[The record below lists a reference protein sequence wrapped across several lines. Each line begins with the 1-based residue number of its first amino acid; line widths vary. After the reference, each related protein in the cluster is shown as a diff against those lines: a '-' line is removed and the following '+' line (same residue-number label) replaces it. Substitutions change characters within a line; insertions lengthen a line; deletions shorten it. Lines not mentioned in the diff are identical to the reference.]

1 MQLRRRFQGEDMLFK
16 RIEMHGFKSFA
27 EPITIE
33 FNEGITGIVGPNGS
47 GKSNISDAVRWVLG
61 EQSPKML
68 RGGKMEEVIFN
79 GTDSRKARG
88 MAEVTLFIDNSDG
101 SLPIDYKE
109 VAITRRMF
117 RSGESEYH
125 INGNQCRLR
134 DIRELIMDTGIG
146 VDGYSLIGQGKIA
159 DIISNKT
166 ESRREIFEEAA
177 GIVAYRTKKA
187 EAERKLASTTINM
200 NRVQDIIGEIEGR
213 IDGLRED
220 SEKAKEYLELRDKH
234 KSLEINIIL
243 KNVEGLERKN
253 EFAEEDL
260 RNVVYNLER
269 LKAEKEKLEE
279 SINESNSRN
288 ERLEALSVDARETLI
303 KSIDRLN
310 LAVNKSEVD
319 KERMTAIEDNTAR
332 ITEELKALEEKKERE
347 ESNAGSFLQQKEEAD
362 KQAEEAEKQLEEKVE
377 KYNAVADAL
386 SQLGEE
392 ADACRNSIYSLSSEI
407 SACNSE
413 ISSMELIIETLEK
426 RKEALLNER
435 NAGEDTENSTRKD
448 LEEAQKERDQIAA
461 EIERVKEE
469 KIDSEEAHEA
479 ALKEERQLSQ
489 AEEELKLSLERMTAR
504 FKTIEEMESNY
515 EGYTSAVKHVMRA
528 KMPGIHGVIAELITV
543 PAGYETAIETALG
556 QSLQNIVCD
565 DDKSARRAIE
575 SLKENKA
582 GRMTFLPI
590 KSIRGRER
598 PNKKIAEE
606 PGFVGFAPDCIT
618 YDKKFENI
626 ISYLLGRVVVVRD
639 LEHALRISKLDFDL
653 LTVTMDGEIINARGA
668 ITGGRFKHKSA
679 NILDRRTEMANLEKS
694 IKEGAEKQE
703 FYSSKLEGLKDEI
716 KSLADD
722 IAELDEKQRG
732 LESSL
737 MLKESAISVAKS
749 VLDDMVSSADRV
761 DRELESIQQE
771 QENSNGI
778 IEKVKADLKAK
789 QEASAEAEKTC
800 EEKLSLYE
808 TKKTEA
814 NEINE
819 EIIAAR
825 ILVTTCNEK
834 KTHADDIADRIKAS
848 IAEIKADIETR
859 KRQMAIL
866 EEEKG
871 QITEGHVDID
881 EMIRGLEDAKTSA
894 EERLQTVTDEK
905 AALTASL
912 ASLNNEREE
921 LTGKIQGFQDQ
932 KYDLDVRKAKND
944 TQLETYKEK
953 LWEDFEVSYI
963 QAMEFKSEDFVM
975 SRAVKENRQIKNRIR
990 ELGEVNVGA
999 IEEYKQVSERYEF
1012 LTNERADVQKAM
1024 DDLNGI
1030 INEMDRTI
1038 RKKFKES
1045 FDQIVINFEKQFQDL
1060 FGGGHAEL
1068 RLSDENDPLESNIDI
1083 IAQPPGKK
1091 LQNINLLSGGEKT
1104 LTAIALM
1111 FAVLQ
1116 AKPTPFCILDEV
1128 EAALDDANIDRFI
1141 KCLRQFEGIQFT
1153 LVTHQKATMEQADV
1167 LYGVT
1172 MPEKGVSKVLS
1183 LSLEDDLSKYS
1194 N

>member
-1 MQLRRRFQGEDMLFK
+1 MLFK
-16 RIEMHGFKSFA
+16 KIEMHGFKSFA

-79 GTDSRKARG
+79 GTDSRKPRG

-187 EAERKLASTTINM
+187 EAERKLASTTLNM

-213 IDGLRED
+213 IDGLREE
-220 SEKAKEYLELRDKH
+220 SERAKEYLQLRDRNKT
-234 KSLEINIIL
+234 LEINIIL

-260 RNVVYNLER
+260 RNVVYNLEK
-269 LKAEKEKLEE
+269 LKSEKEKLEE
-279 SINESNSRN
+279 EIDESNGKN
-288 ERLEALSVDARETLI
+288 EMLETISVDAREALI
-303 KSIDRLN
+303 KAIDKLN
-310 LAVNKSEVD
+310 LAVNKGEVD
-319 KERMTAIEDNTAR
+319 RERMSAIEGNTTR
-332 ITEELKALEEKKERE
+332 IMEELEALEEKKKKETA
-347 ESNAGSFLQQKEEAD
+347 NAEGFLKQKEETD
-362 KQAEEAEKQLEEKVE
+362 KQAEEAEANLQEKVD
-377 KYNAVADAL
+377 KYNTIADDL
-386 SQLGEE
+386 VRIGEE
-392 ADACRNSIYSLSSEI
+392 ADNCRNDMFRLTSEITACR
-407 SACNSE
+407 SE
-413 ISSMELIIETLEK
+413 ISSMELIGETLERRK
-426 RKEALLNER
+426 QTLLSESDAREDSERSARQSIEDAQREREELAAEAEKISKDKEAAVR
-435 NAGEDTENSTRKD
+435 NH
-448 LEEAQKERDQIAA
+448 EEAM
-461 EIERVKEE
+461 
-469 KIDSEEAHEA
+469 
-479 ALKEERQLSQ
+479 KEERQVSLA
-489 AEEELKLSLERMTAR
+489 AEELRLSMGRMSAR
-504 FKTIEEMESNY
+504 LKTIEEMESNY
-515 EGYTSAVKHVMRA
+515 EGYTSAVKHVM
-528 KMPGIHGVIAELITV
+528 KSGMSGIHGVVAELITV

-565 DDKSARRAIE
+565 DDASAKRAIR

-582 GRMTFLPI
+582 GRMTFLPLQ
-590 KSIRGRER
+590 SIHGREM
-598 PNKKIAEE
+598 PGKKLADE
-606 PGFVGFAPDCIT
+606 PGFVGFAPECIT
-618 YDKKFENI
+618 YSRKYDDVV
-626 ISYLLGRVVVVRD
+626 SYLLGRVVIVKD
-639 LEHALRISKLDFDL
+639 LESATRISKLERDI
-653 LTVTMDGEIINARGA
+653 LTVTLEGEIINARGA
-668 ITGGRFKHKSA
+668 ITGGRFKHKTA
-679 NILDRRTEMANLEKS
+679 NILDRRAEMARLDQE
-694 IKEGAEKQE
+694 IKDGTEKQE
-703 FYSSKLEGLKDEI
+703 AYAAKLEGLQEEI
-716 KSLADD
+716 RSFGEE
-722 IAELDEKQRG
+722 INSLDEKERSI
-732 LESSL
+732 ESSL
-737 MLKESAISVAKS
+737 MLKESAIRVAEGALEDMKS
-749 VLDDMVSSADRV
+749 NADKLE
-761 DRELESIQQE
+761 RELQSIAQE
-771 QENSNGI
+771 QESTALM
-778 IEKVKADLKAK
+778 IEQANEKIKAK
-789 QEASAEAEKTC
+789 QEAAAEAEKIAG
-800 EEKLSLYE
+800 EKLSQYE
-808 TKKTEA
+808 DKKEEA
-814 NEINE
+814 RVISE
-819 EIIAAR
+819 EITAAR
-825 ILVTTCNEK
+825 ILVNTSEEK
-834 KTHADDIADRIKAS
+834 KAHADDIADRINAT
-848 IAEIKADIETR
+848 IAEITADIDTR
-859 KRQMAIL
+859 KRQL
-866 EEEKG
+866 ELYEEEKS
-871 QITEGHVDID
+871 QLTEGHMDID
-881 EMIRGLEDAKTSA
+881 GMIHELEENKRSA
-894 EERLQTVTDEK
+894 EEHLQTVTDEK
-905 AALTASL
+905 SALTARL
-912 ASLNNEREE
+912 AGLNNDREE
-921 LTGKIQGFQDQ
+921 LTGKIQTFQDQ
-932 KYDLDVRKAKND
+932 KYDLDVRKARHD

-963 QAMEFKSEDFVM
+963 QAMEFKAEDFVM
-975 SRAVKENRQIKNRIR
+975 SRAVKENRQIKSRLR

-1012 LTNERADVQKAM
+1012 LTSERADVQKAM

-1030 INEMDRTI
+1030 ITEMDRTI

-1045 FDQIVINFEKQFQDL
+1045 FDQIVVNFEKQFKDL

-1068 RLSDENDPLESNIDI
+1068 RLSDESDPLESNIDI
-1083 IAQPPGKK
+1083 VAQPPGKK

-1128 EAALDDANIDRFI
+1128 EAALDDANIDRFMN
-1141 KCLRQFEGIQFT
+1141 CLRQFDGIQFA

-1194 N
+1194 E

>member
-1 MQLRRRFQGEDMLFK
+1 MLFK
-16 RIEMHGFKSFA
+16 KIEMHGFKSFA

-79 GTDSRKARG
+79 GTDSRKPRG

-187 EAERKLASTTINM
+187 EAERKLASTTLNM

-220 SEKAKEYLELRDKH
+220 SEKAQEYLQLRDRH
-234 KSLEINIIL
+234 KTLEINIIL

-269 LKAEKEKLEE
+269 LKAEKDKLEE
-279 SINESNSRN
+279 EIDESNSKN
-288 ERLEALSVDARETLI
+288 ELLETISVDAREALI
-303 KSIDRLN
+303 KAIDKLN
-310 LAVNKSEVD
+310 LAVNKGEVD
-319 KERMTAIEDNTAR
+319 RERMSAIEGNTTR
-332 ITEELKALEEKKERE
+332 ITEELEALEEKKERE
-347 ESNAGSFLQQKEEAD
+347 TANAEGFLRQKEEAD
-362 KQAEEAEKQLEEKVE
+362 RQAEEAEANLQEKVD
-377 KYNAVADAL
+377 KYNTIADDL
-386 SQLGEE
+386 VRLGEE
-392 ADACRNSIYSLSSEI
+392 ADACRNDMFRLTSEI
-407 SACNSE
+407 TACRSE
-413 ISSMELIIETLEK
+413 IASMELIGETLER
-426 RKEALLNER
+426 RKQTLRSESDAREDSEKSARQSIEDAQREREQLAAEAEKIGR
-435 NAGEDTENSTRKD
+435 DKD
-448 LEEAQKERDQIAA
+448 AAVQNREEAQKEERQTSLAA
-461 EIERVKEE
+461 E
-469 KIDSEEAHEA
+469 
-479 ALKEERQLSQ
+479 
-489 AEEELKLSLERMTAR
+489 ELRLSLGRMSAR
-504 FKTIEEMESNY
+504 LKTIEEMESNY
-515 EGYTSAVKHVMRA
+515 EGYTSAVKHVM
-528 KMPGIHGVIAELITV
+528 KSGMSGIHGVVAELITV

-565 DDKSARRAIE
+565 DDTSARKAIR

-582 GRMTFLPI
+582 GRMTFLPLQ
-590 KSIRGRER
+590 SIRGREL
-598 PNKKIAEE
+598 PGKSLAGE
-606 PGFVGFAPDCIT
+606 PGFVGFAPECIT
-618 YDKKFENI
+618 YSRKYDDV
-626 ISYLLGRVVVVRD
+626 ISYLLGRVVIVKD
-639 LEHALRISKLDFDL
+639 LESAIRISKLEKDI
-653 LTVTMDGEIINARGA
+653 LTVTLEGEIINARGA
-668 ITGGRFKHKSA
+668 ITGGRFKHKTA
-679 NILDRRTEMANLEKS
+679 NILDRRAEMGRLEKE

-703 FYSSKLEGLKDEI
+703 AYAARLEGLQEEI
-716 KSLADD
+716 RGFSEEIDD
-722 IAELDEKQRG
+722 LTEKEHG
-732 LESSL
+732 IESSL
-737 MLKESAISVAKS
+737 MLKESAIRVAEGA
-749 VLDDMVSSADRV
+749 LEDMKSSADKLE
-761 DRELESIQQE
+761 RELESIRQE
-771 QENSNGI
+771 QENTALMIGQARDKI
-778 IEKVKADLKAK
+778 KAK
-789 QEASAEAEKTC
+789 QDAAAEAEKVC
-800 EEKLSLYE
+800 DEKLAQYDD
-808 TKKTEA
+808 KKEEA
-814 NEINE
+814 RAISE
-819 EIIAAR
+819 EITAAR
-825 ILVTTCNEK
+825 ILVTTCDEK
-834 KTHADDIADRIKAS
+834 KAHADDIAGRISAS
-848 IAEIKADIETR
+848 IAEITADIDTR
-859 KRQMAIL
+859 KRQLEIL
-866 EEEKG
+866 EEEKS
-871 QITEGHVDID
+871 QLTEGHTDID
-881 EMIRGLEDAKTSA
+881 GMIHELEENKRSA
-894 EERLQTVTDEK
+894 EEHLQTVTDEK
-905 AALTASL
+905 SALTARL
-912 ASLNNEREE
+912 ASLNNDREE
-921 LTGKIQGFQDQ
+921 LSGKIQTFQDQ
-932 KYDLDVRKAKND
+932 KYDLDVRKARHD

-963 QAMEFKSEDFVM
+963 QAMEFKAEDFVM

-1030 INEMDRTI
+1030 ITEMDRTI
-1038 RKKFKES
+1038 RRKFRES
-1045 FDQIVINFEKQFQDL
+1045 FDQIVVNFEKQFKDL

-1083 IAQPPGKK
+1083 VAQPPGKK

-1128 EAALDDANIDRFI
+1128 EAALDDANIDRFMN
-1141 KCLRQFEGIQFT
+1141 CLRQFDGIQFA

-1194 N
+1194 E

>member
-1 MQLRRRFQGEDMLFK
+1 MLFK
-16 RIEMHGFKSFA
+16 KIEMHGFKSFA

-79 GTDSRKARG
+79 GTDSRKPRG

-187 EAERKLASTTINM
+187 EAERKLASTTLNM

-220 SEKAKEYLELRDKH
+220 SEKAQEYLQLRDRH
-234 KSLEINIIL
+234 KTLEINIIL

-269 LKAEKEKLEE
+269 LKAEKDKLEE
-279 SINESNSRN
+279 EIDESNSKN
-288 ERLEALSVDARETLI
+288 ELLETISVDAREALI
-303 KSIDRLN
+303 KAIDKLN
-310 LAVNKSEVD
+310 LAVNKGEVD
-319 KERMTAIEDNTAR
+319 RERMSAIEGNTTR
-332 ITEELKALEEKKERE
+332 ITEELEVLEEKKERE
-347 ESNAGSFLQQKEEAD
+347 TANAEGFLRQKEEAD
-362 KQAEEAEKQLEEKVE
+362 RQAEEAEANLQEKVD
-377 KYNAVADAL
+377 KYNTIADDL
-386 SQLGEE
+386 VRLGEE
-392 ADACRNSIYSLSSEI
+392 ADACRNDMFRLTSEI
-407 SACNSE
+407 TACRSE
-413 ISSMELIIETLEK
+413 IASMELIGETLER
-426 RKEALLNER
+426 RKQTLRSESDAREDSEKSARQSIEDAQREREQLAAEAEKIGR
-435 NAGEDTENSTRKD
+435 DKD
-448 LEEAQKERDQIAA
+448 AAVQNREEAQKEERQTSLAA
-461 EIERVKEE
+461 E
-469 KIDSEEAHEA
+469 
-479 ALKEERQLSQ
+479 
-489 AEEELKLSLERMTAR
+489 ELRLSLGRMSAR
-504 FKTIEEMESNY
+504 LKTIEEMESNY
-515 EGYTSAVKHVMRA
+515 EGYTSAVKHVM
-528 KMPGIHGVIAELITV
+528 KSGMSGIHGVVAELITV

-565 DDKSARRAIE
+565 DDTSARKAIR

-582 GRMTFLPI
+582 GRMTFLPLQ
-590 KSIRGRER
+590 SIRGREL
-598 PNKKIAEE
+598 PGKSLAGE
-606 PGFVGFAPDCIT
+606 PGFVGFAPECIT
-618 YDKKFENI
+618 YSRKYDDV
-626 ISYLLGRVVVVRD
+626 ISYLLGRVVIVKD
-639 LEHALRISKLDFDL
+639 LESAIRISKLEKDI
-653 LTVTMDGEIINARGA
+653 LTVTLEGEIINARGA
-668 ITGGRFKHKSA
+668 ITGGRFKHKTA
-679 NILDRRTEMANLEKS
+679 NILDRRAEMGRLEKE

-703 FYSSKLEGLKDEI
+703 AYAARLEGLQEEI
-716 KSLADD
+716 RGFSEEIDNLT
-722 IAELDEKQRG
+722 EKEHG
-732 LESSL
+732 IESSL
-737 MLKESAISVAKS
+737 MLKESAIRVAEGA
-749 VLDDMVSSADRV
+749 LEDMKSSADKLE
-761 DRELESIQQE
+761 RELDSIRQE
-771 QENSNGI
+771 QENTALMIGQARDKI
-778 IEKVKADLKAK
+778 KAK
-789 QEASAEAEKTC
+789 QDAAAEAEKVC
-800 EEKLSLYE
+800 DEKLAQYDD
-808 TKKTEA
+808 KKEEA
-814 NEINE
+814 RAISE
-819 EIIAAR
+819 EITAAR
-825 ILVTTCNEK
+825 ILVTTCDEK
-834 KTHADDIADRIKAS
+834 KAHADDIAGRISAS
-848 IAEIKADIETR
+848 IAEITADIDTR
-859 KRQMAIL
+859 KRQLEIL
-866 EEEKG
+866 EEEKS
-871 QITEGHVDID
+871 QLTEGHTDID
-881 EMIRGLEDAKTSA
+881 GMIHELEENKRSA
-894 EERLQTVTDEK
+894 EEHLQTVTDEK
-905 AALTASL
+905 SALTARL
-912 ASLNNEREE
+912 ASLNNDREE
-921 LTGKIQGFQDQ
+921 LSGKIQTFQDQ
-932 KYDLDVRKAKND
+932 KYDLDVRKARHD

-963 QAMEFKSEDFVM
+963 QAMEFKAEDFVM

-1030 INEMDRTI
+1030 ITEMDRTI
-1038 RKKFKES
+1038 RRKFRES
-1045 FDQIVINFEKQFQDL
+1045 FDQIVVNFEKQFKDL

-1083 IAQPPGKK
+1083 VAQPPGKK

-1128 EAALDDANIDRFI
+1128 EAALDDANIDRFMN
-1141 KCLRQFEGIQFT
+1141 CLRQFDGIQFA

-1194 N
+1194 E

>member
-1 MQLRRRFQGEDMLFK
+1 MLFK
-16 RIEMHGFKSFA
+16 KIEMHGFKSFA
-27 EPITIE
+27 ELITIE
-33 FNEGITGIVGPNGS
+33 FTEGITGIVGPNGS

-79 GTDSRKARG
+79 GTDSRKPRG

-187 EAERKLASTTINM
+187 EAERKLASTTLNM

-220 SEKAKEYLELRDKH
+220 SEKATEYLELRDRNKT
-234 KSLEINIIL
+234 LEINIIL

-279 SINESNSRN
+279 EISESNSKN
-288 ERLEALSVDARETLI
+288 ETLEAISIDAREALI
-303 KSIDRLN
+303 KAIDKLN
-310 LAVNKSEVD
+310 LAVNKGEVD
-319 KERMTAIEDNTAR
+319 RERMSAIEGNTSR
-332 ITEELKALEEKKERE
+332 IIEELQALEEKKEKE
-347 ESNAGSFLQQKEEAD
+347 TANAEGFLQQKAEAD
-362 KQAEEAEKQLEEKVE
+362 RQAEEAEANLQEKVD
-377 KYNAVADAL
+377 KYNTIADDL
-386 SQLGEE
+386 VRIGEE
-392 ADACRNSIYSLSSEI
+392 ADERRNDMFRLTSEI
-407 SACNSE
+407 SGCKSE
-413 ISSMELIIETLEK
+413 ISSMELIGETLER
-426 RKEALLNER
+426 RKQALLSESDAR
-435 NAGEDTENSTRKD
+435 ENSEKTARQSIED
-448 LEEAQKERDQIAA
+448 AQREREQLAA
-461 EIERVKEE
+461 EAE
-469 KIDSEEAHEA
+469 KISKEKDTAVVNHEQA
-479 ALKEERQLSQ
+479 QKEERQVSIA
-489 AEEELKLSLERMTAR
+489 AEELRLSLGRMSAR
-504 FKTIEEMESNY
+504 LKTIEEMESNY
-515 EGYTSAVKHVMRA
+515 EGYTSAVKHVM
-528 KMPGIHGVIAELITV
+528 KSGMSGIHGVVAELITV

-565 DDKSARRAIE
+565 DDASARRAIR

-582 GRMTFLPI
+582 GRMTFLPLQ
-590 KSIRGRER
+590 SISGREK
-598 PNKKIAEE
+598 PGKALADE
-606 PGFVGFAPDCIT
+606 PGFVGFAPECIS
-618 YDKKFENI
+618 YGKKYEDV
-626 ISYLLGRVVVVRD
+626 ISYLLGRVVIVRD
-639 LEHALRISKLDFDL
+639 LDSAIRISKLEKDI
-653 LTVTMDGEIINARGA
+653 LTVTLEGEIINARGA
-668 ITGGRFKHKSA
+668 ITGGRFKHKTA
-679 NILDRRTEMANLEKS
+679 NILDRRAEMARLDQE
-694 IKEGAEKQE
+694 IRDGAEKQE
-703 FYSSKLEGLKDEI
+703 AYAAKLEGLQEEI
-716 KSLADD
+716 RGFSEE
-722 IAELDEKQRG
+722 IASLDEKQRSI
-732 LESSL
+732 ESSL
-737 MLKESAISVAKS
+737 MLKESAIRVAEGT
-749 VLDDMVSSADRV
+749 LEDMRSSADKLE
-761 DRELESIQQE
+761 RELESIKQE
-771 QENSNGI
+771 QENTALM
-778 IEKVKADLKAK
+778 IEQAKEKIHAK
-789 QEASAEAEKTC
+789 QEAAAEAEKVAD
-800 EEKLSLYE
+800 EKLTQYDD
-808 TKKTEA
+808 KKEEA
-814 NEINE
+814 RAISE
-819 EIIAAR
+819 EITAAR
-825 ILVTTCNEK
+825 ILVTTCDEK
-834 KTHADDIADRIKAS
+834 KAHADDIADRINAS
-848 IAEIKADIETR
+848 IAEITADIDTR
-859 KRQMAIL
+859 KRQLELL
-866 EEEKG
+866 EEEKS
-871 QITEGHVDID
+871 QLTEGHMDID
-881 EMIRGLEDAKTSA
+881 GMIHELEEQKTSA
-894 EERLQTVTDEK
+894 EEHLQTVTDEK
-905 AALTASL
+905 SALTARL
-912 ASLNNEREE
+912 ATLNDDREE
-921 LTGKIQGFQDQ
+921 LSGKIQTFQDQ
-932 KYDLDVRKAKND
+932 KYDLDVRKARHD

-963 QAMEFKSEDFVM
+963 QAMEFKSDDFVM
-975 SRAVKENRQIKNRIR
+975 SRAVKENRQIKSRMR
-990 ELGEVNVGA
+990 ELGEVNIGA

-1012 LTNERADVQKAM
+1012 LTSERADVQKAM

-1030 INEMDRTI
+1030 ITEMDRTI

-1083 IAQPPGKK
+1083 VAQPPGKK

-1128 EAALDDANIDRFI
+1128 EAALDDANIDRFMN
-1141 KCLRQFEGIQFT
+1141 CLRQFDGIQFA

-1194 N
+1194 G